1 MIAGMGRMWRFVKV
15 EHTLFSL
22 PLLFAGAWL
31 GAGRQWPRWQTL
43 VSITMAGVGARALG
57 MAVNRIVDR
66 RLDALNP
73 RTAQRELPTGKL
85 TLRQAWGTAAAGFV
99 VYMTAC
105 ALLPRICLI
114 TSPIPL
120 VPLLTYS
127 HLKRFTSLC
136 HFGIG
141 ACLAMAPLGAFVAAS
156 GGLDFTPAIILLTL
170 FAFMWISGFDIIYSL
185 QDLPSDRETGVHSLP
200 VALGPARAQMV
211 AAATHALA
219 LASLA
224 GVAVALSAGW
234 PSWLAVAASA
244 GAMAMAYAPWLPLAR
259 RFFPTSAIAA
269 LAAALVPLLGSL
281 G

>member
-1 MIAGMGRMWRFVKV
+1 MIAALGRMWRFVKV

-22 PLLFAGAWL
+22 PLLLAGAWL
-31 GAGRQWPRWQTL
+31 GAGRQWPTWQTL
-43 VSITMAGVGARALG
+43 LWIALAGVGARTLG

-99 VYMTAC
+99 VYMAAC
-105 ALLPRICLI
+105 VMLPRICLL
-114 TSPIPL
+114 TWPIPL

-156 GGLDFTPAIILLTL
+156 GGLDFAPAIILLTL
-170 FAFMWISGFDIIYSL
+170 FAFTWISGFDIIYSL

-200 VALGPARAQMV
+200 VALGPSRAQIV
-211 AAATHALA
+211 AATTHAAA
-219 LASLA
+219 LACLV
-224 GVAVALSAGW
+224 GVAAVMSAGW
-234 PSWLAVAASA
+234 PSWLAVAAAA
-244 GAMAMAYAPWLPLAR
+244 GAMAMGYAPWLPLAK

-269 LAAALVPLLGSL
+269 LAGALVPLLGSF